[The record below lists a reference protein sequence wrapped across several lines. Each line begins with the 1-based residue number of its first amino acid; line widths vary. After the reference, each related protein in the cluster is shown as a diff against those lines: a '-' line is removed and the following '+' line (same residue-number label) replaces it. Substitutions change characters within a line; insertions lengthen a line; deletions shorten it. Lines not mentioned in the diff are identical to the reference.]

1 MLNVG
6 SLLQPGNA
14 FALGLGVDDETPH
27 VKRLR
32 ELEERLSTLERHA
45 RALQAAFTADAL
57 KSETNDVLTALFLT
71 KATLRDA
78 PDADVL
84 GKVEE
89 TLESISNRLARIGRA
104 T

>member
-1 MLNVG
+1 V
-6 SLLQPGNA
+6 A
-14 FALGLGVDDETPH
+14 
-27 VKRLR
+27 
-32 ELEERLSTLERHA
+32 EERLNVERIRALTERLSALERHA
-45 RALQAAFTADAL
+45 RVLQGTFAADAL

-71 KATLRDA
+71 SATLRDD

-89 TLESISNRLARIGRA
+89 TLESISDRLARIGRV